1 MPDALTISAFAK
13 RSGVPSKTIRY
24 WEGLGLLPRAAR
36 SHTGYRVFDP
46 DALRYVAFIQKSK
59 AIGLTLAE
67 MQELLHLARAGHC
80 PCPEVVGWTQARAK
94 SLTEQIRELSA
105 LLLRLKRIQ
114 REWKRCSCSSGDR
127 EDCGQVCGLIAD
139 LPECKSLGGK
149 NNAKD
154 KNHAEC
160 CGEDCCKHA
169 RGHAHGK
176 RSVLPANVPALSA
189 SLLPASGRVAKRR
202 LTNHW

>member
-1 MPDALTISAFAK
+1 MYDALTISAFAK

-24 WEGLGLLPRAAR
+24 WESLGLLPRAAR

-46 DALRYVAFIQKSK
+46 AALRYVAFIQKSK

-67 MQELLHLARAGHC
+67 MQELLHLARTGHC

-94 SLTEQIRELSA
+94 SIAEQIRELST

-114 REWKRCSCSSGDR
+114 RDWNRCSCSTG
-127 EDCGQVCGLIAD
+127 DCGEVCGLIAG

-149 NNAKD
+149 SNG
-154 KNHAEC
+154 KNEDHSCCDGKNC
-160 CGEDCCKHA
+160 CGHETRA
-169 RGHAHGK
+169 RG
-176 RSVLPANVPALSA
+176 RRRVLPELPAVSA
-189 SLLPASGRVAKRR
+189 SLLPASRRLAKRR
-202 LTNHW
+202 K

>member
-1 MPDALTISAFAK
+1 MQDALTISAFAK

-46 DALRYVAFIQKSK
+46 DALRYVAFIQRSK

-67 MQELLHLARAGHC
+67 MQELLHLARTGHC

-94 SLTEQIRELSA
+94 SIADQIRELSA

-114 REWKRCSCSSGDR
+114 REWKRCSCSSGAR
-127 EDCGQVCGLIAD
+127 EDCGEVCGLIAD

-149 NNAKD
+149 SHE
-154 KNHAEC
+154 KNDNC
-160 CGEDCCKHA
+160 CDGENCCERIPSA
-169 RGHAHGK
+169 RGG
-176 RSVLPANVPALSA
+176 RRVLPAGVPAVSA
-189 SLLPASGRVAKRR
+189 SLLPAASRRLAKRR
-202 LTNHW
+202 ITNHR

>member
-1 MPDALTISAFAK
+1 MRDALTISAFAK

-24 WEGLGLLPRAAR
+24 WESLGLLPRAAR

-67 MQELLHLARAGHC
+67 MQEVLHLARAGRC
-80 PCPEVVGWTQARAK
+80 PCPEVFGWTQAKAK

-105 LLLRLKRIQ
+105 LLLRLKRIE
-114 REWKRCSCSSGDR
+114 REWKRCSCKGN
-127 EDCGQVCGLIAD
+127 DCGEVCSLIAG

-149 NNAKD
+149 NNAKN
-154 KNHAEC
+154 KNDASCCNGSEC
-160 CGEDCCKHA
+160 CQRDSRASGS
-169 RGHAHGK
+169 
-176 RSVLPANVPALSA
+176 RSVLPRLPALSA
-189 SLLPASGRVAKRR
+189 SLLPAGRVTKRR
-202 LTNHW
+202 GTNHR